1 MPADPHQPER
11 ARTLPDEIAYWL
23 GALVLWASA
32 LSRMG
37 RAVDRAALRFLTRSL
52 WPATCRFAQDL
63 AHQAAGAAT
72 RAWRAA
78 PARLAALRARITL
91 WAAAAEVV
99 ARRSIR
105 RLRASLPAGA
115 GRLRAASASH
125 RLLRW
130 GARAGLAGAVLAF
143 GALLASEPL
152 LSGLARLAVGDEVRA
167 ELPDLAETSVVV
179 AGEGSTLGVVEEEHR
194 ELVHADDLPDH
205 VIAAVLA
212 AEDHRFP
219 AHEGYDLEGL
229 ARATLTNARAREVE
243 QGGST
248 ITQQL
253 AKLNF
258 TGGEHSIGRKVEEL
272 LYAVRLEDE
281 LSKRALLERY
291 LNQVYFGNGAHGIAA
306 AAEEYFAVEPQD
318 LTVGQAALLA
328 GIIQAPNA
336 LDPRQDAD
344 DARRRRDAVLERAA
358 DEGLI
363 SREAA
368 RRATAEPV
376 QAAPPTPRPRSGPVL
391 DAVRAEVRTID
402 ALGPTPE
409 ARLERLATGGLRV
422 ETTLD
427 PGLQQTVSATVDAA
441 FPDGS
446 GATAAVAA
454 VDPVSGAIRALG
466 SGRGAAGGFDLARQG
481 RRQPGSTFKP
491 LTAVAALERGLDP
504 RQRLVGNGPI
514 ELDHGGPE
522 PWRVDNFEG
531 SDAGAVDL
539 RTALR
544 RSVNTAFAQLGVAV
558 GEALV
563 ADVAERVGVD
573 VDAALGRPDQRGPSV
588 ALGGVTHGVTPLEL
602 ASAYA
607 AFADDGVAAE
617 PHLVQRIVDRDGDVV
632 YEREAAPRQVIDPAI
647 AGTIR
652 SMLGDALSTG
662 TGRAARIEGVEAFGK
677 TGTSQDG
684 ADAWF
689 VGSTTNLTTA
699 VWVGHPDGRVPMPEA
714 TGGTLAAP
722 IWRQVTAAWVAAH
735 PPGEW
740 ASVAGLDD
748 QPGLELPDHEP
759 ARDDE
764 DRR

>member
-1 MPADPHQPER
+1 MPVDPHEPER
-11 ARTLPDEIAYWL
+11 ARTLPDGVVYWL
-23 GALVLWASA
+23 GAAVLGVTS
-32 LSRMG
+32 LGRLG
-37 RAVDRAALRFLTRSL
+37 RAVDVAVLRCLTRSL
-52 WPATCRFAQDL
+52 WPATRRL
-63 AHQAAGAAT
+63 AVEATHQLAGAAT
-72 RAWRAA
+72 RAARAA
-78 PARLAALRARITL
+78 PAWLAAARTRIAL
-91 WAAAAEVV
+91 WAAATEVL
-99 ARRSIR
+99 ARRALR
-105 RLRASLPAGA
+105 RARLSAG
-115 GRLRAASASH
+115 GGASALRRSPTFG
-125 RLLRW
+125 RW
-130 GARAGLAGAVLAF
+130 GRRAARAGLVVAVLLV
-143 GALLASEPL
+143 GALVASEPL
-152 LSGLARLAVGDEVRA
+152 LSGLARFTVGDDVRT
-167 ELPDLAETSVVV
+167 ELPPLAQTSVVV

-194 ELVHADDLPDH
+194 ELVDADALPDH
-205 VIAAVLA
+205 VRATVLA

-219 AHEGYDLEGL
+219 GHEGYDLEGL
-229 ARATLTNARAREVE
+229 ARATLTNARAGEVE

-281 LSKRALLERY
+281 LSKGQLLERY

-306 AAEEYFAVEPQD
+306 AAEEYFAVEPED

-336 LDPRQDAD
+336 LDPRQDPE
-344 DARRRRDAVLERAA
+344 DARRRRDAVLARAA

-363 SREAA
+363 TRAAA
-368 RRATAEPV
+368 R
-376 QAAPPTPRPRSGPVL
+376 QAAAAPVGVAPPSPRPRSGPVL
-391 DAVRAEVRTID
+391 DAVRAEVRTIE

-427 PGLQQTVSATVDAA
+427 PGLQQTVTATVDAA
-441 FPDGS
+441 FADGS

-454 VDPVSGAIRALG
+454 VDPTSGAIRALG
-466 SGRGAAGGFDLARQG
+466 SGHGAAGGFDLARQG

-558 GEALV
+558 GEAAI

-573 VDAALGRPDQRGPSV
+573 VDAALGAPDQRGPSV

-607 AFADDGVAAE
+607 AVADAGVATD
-617 PHLVQRIVDRDGDVV
+617 PYLVQRIVDRDGEVV
-632 YEREAAPRQVIDPAI
+632 YEREVEPRQVIDPAV

-652 SMLGDALSTG
+652 SMLGDALASG
-662 TGRAARIEGVEAFGK
+662 TGRAARIAGVEAFGK

-699 VWVGHPDGRVPMPEA
+699 VWVGHPGGRVPMPEA

-735 PPGEW
+735 PPGDW
-740 ASVAGLDD
+740 APTGDLDD
-748 QPGLELPDHEP
+748 QPGLDLPEYER
-759 ARDDE
+759 ARDE
-764 DRR
+764 R